1 MKPLRDTLATD
12 ITGVSRKNWE
22 ALLLMLFAYAKAET
36 MFERENQALLDQLR
50 TQWGAVL
57 ATAIDETR
65 KDSSDD

>member
-1 MKPLRDTLATD
+1 
-12 ITGVSRKNWE
+12 
-22 ALLLMLFAYAKAET
+22 MLFAYAKAET